1 MNEEIDEGEFY
12 HQDFTTASEWE
23 IFIARM
29 EEIIHDWEKQDSKK
43 EGDLT
48 GDWVIRL
55 ERIQFADVEFNFAAY
70 KNMSGVNE
78 IVQEAGESSDEVSD
92 ENIALSCLHDSKY
105 DFVPFNGK
113 DTTSLENSIQYW
125 YGLQHFIILSPSHNM
140 GINNESQIKIL
151 LSSVNIVLSNTGC
164 ALPIFVQIRE
174 KWQRCFLG
182 VYENNG
188 ISSNFEMVHLKKGP
202 QHCKYLTGLLDLF
215 KTKISSPLPLDIVTL
230 SVQLSYHLNN
240 WMSSSWSQDFHD
252 ENILNISSMS
262 KLRFGVSFDPISEL
276 VLNTTWLELP
286 EQLVV
291 DSENYSDFDPMQAPN
306 WSAMVTMVG
315 FPATMLSEC
324 LTEFYNLLSVNSSL
338 EDILGDLI
346 SSNTDSSNPLDLLT
360 ESKIPTITSVIKKA
374 AGQTRRKISKTN
386 APITEDTLVTILYYL
401 FPDAVEDS
409 KNPYNQTSSK
419 ETSCESSFGPVSIL
433 KNILFDL
440 RLSVFFESHWNCYR
454 TSKNIRLK

>member
-29 EEIIHDWEKQDSKK
+29 EEVIHDWEKQDRKN
-43 EGDLT
+43 EGDAA
-48 GDWVIRL
+48 GDWSIKL
-55 ERIQFADVEFNFAAY
+55 ERIQFADVEFNFGVY
-70 KNMSGVNE
+70 KNVSGTGETVLE
-78 IVQEAGESSDEVSD
+78 SGESSAEVGV
-92 ENIALSCLHDSKY
+92 ENRAISCLNDSKY
-105 DFVPFNGK
+105 DFVAFNGK
-113 DTTSLENSIQYW
+113 DTASLENSIQYW
-125 YGLQHFIILSPSHNM
+125 YGLQHFIILSPSHNLP
-140 GINNESQIKIL
+140 INNESHIKIL

-174 KWQRCFLG
+174 KWQRCVFG

-188 ISSNFEMVHLKKGP
+188 IRTNFEMVHLKKGP

-215 KTKISSPLPLDIVTL
+215 KTKISSPIPLDIVTL
-230 SVQLSYHLNN
+230 SVQMSYHLNN
-240 WMSSSWSQDFHD
+240 WMSSNWSQDFHE

-306 WSAMVTMVG
+306 WSAIVTMVDA
-315 FPATMLSEC
+315 PATMLSEC

-338 EDILGDLI
+338 EEILGDLI
-346 SSNTDSSNPLDLLT
+346 SSSNSDSSNPLDLLT

-386 APITEDTLVTILYYL
+386 APITEETLVTILYYL

-409 KNPYNQTSSK
+409 KNPYNQASSK
-419 ETSCESSFGPVSIL
+419 ESNCESSFGPVSVFKVIL
-433 KNILFDL
+433 LDL
-440 RLSVFFESHWNCYR
+440 
-454 TSKNIRLK
+454 